1 MIPCNESFFA
11 KVCVLEVKK
20 RKGFHAFSTSALT
33 QVISWKVPR
42 RKNRLTFQESFK

>member
-20 RKGFHAFSTSALT
+20 RKGFHGFSTSALNKLSVGKCLGARIT
-33 QVISWKVPR
+33 
-42 RKNRLTFQESFK
+42 